1 MPTSPEDALRVIDDR
16 FGAHPGH
23 RALHAKGV
31 LCRGTFAPTE
41 EAAKLTRAAHMQATV
56 PTTVR
61 FSNGGGDPKVPDY
74 APDVRGLAL
83 TFHLP
88 DGSRTD
94 ILSQT
99 IPYFVFHDQEGFFD
113 LMRADSVRAGKF
125 SPAALARIPL
135 LAIRNPRLVR
145 TLPQNIK
152 AMTSL
157 PASFASRPYFP
168 FHAFKWIDADG
179 GARWVRY
186 TWRPT
191 IDEPDISRSDAKS
204 RGADYLFD
212 ELRERLAREPV
223 RMQLEV
229 QIAGEGDDPHDPS
242 SIWPDERESALVGT
256 LEVTEIDPEADDGV
270 VFDPMRL
277 TDGIEPSDDP
287 VLRYRPSVYTLS
299 HERRMP
305 S

>member
-1 MPTSPEDALRVIDDR
+1 VTTSPDEALEVIHGR
-16 FGAHPGH
+16 YGAHDGH

-31 LCRGTFAPTE
+31 LCRGTFTPSPR
-41 EAAKLTRAAHMQATV
+41 AAELTRAAHMQAAVRATI
-56 PTTVR
+56 R
-61 FSNGGGDPKVPDY
+61 FSNGGGDPTVPDY

-99 IPYFVFHDQEGFFD
+99 IPHFVFHDQEGFFD
-113 LMRADSVRAGKF
+113 ALRASTP
-125 SPAALARIPL
+125 SPSAPLRIPL
-135 LAIRNPRLVR
+135 LALRNPRLIR
-145 TLPQNIK
+145 TLPQNAK
-152 AMTSL
+152 AMFSL

-168 FHAFKWIDADG
+168 FHAFKWIDAEG
-179 GARWVRY
+179 GERWVRY

-191 IDEPDISRSDAKS
+191 VDEPDISRSEAKR

-212 ELRERLAREPV
+212 ELRERLASELI
-223 RMQLEV
+223 RMELEA

-242 SIWPDERESALVGT
+242 SVWPDERERVIAGT
-256 LEVTEIDPEADDGV
+256 LEVSAIDPDADDGI

-287 VLRYRPSVYTLS
+287 VLRYRPAVYMLS
-299 HERRMP
+299 HERRAP